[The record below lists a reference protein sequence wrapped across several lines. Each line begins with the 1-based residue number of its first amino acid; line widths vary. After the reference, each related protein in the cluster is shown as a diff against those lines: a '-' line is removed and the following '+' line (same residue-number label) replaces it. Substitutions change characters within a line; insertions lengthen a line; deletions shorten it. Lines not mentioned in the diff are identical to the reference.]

1 MNGTDQFP
9 LCRCAC
15 SRKHVISLFIIV
27 PDVSNWVSEMEHLC
41 SQCSNFTAEPCSA
54 VHCSAVHPL
63 HDVLPKNCHLPD
75 WCSRPPRTRSK
86 NKLFPKCHLFNLEN
100 YKTPWEIID
109 IFYICQ
115 YNNHL
120 GQYSKKNMGQFI
132 AWLWCVRIVVVWWW
146 SSSDSKYI

>member
-1 MNGTDQFP
+1 MCVLKEARNLRF
-9 LCRCAC
+9 C
-15 SRKHVISLFIIV
+15 SLLSQMFQIEWVRWSTCVVSAVISLQSHAV
-27 PDVSNWVSEMEHLC
+27 
-41 SQCSNFTAEPCSA
+41 QCSA
-54 VHCSAVHPL
+54 VQCSAVHPL

-75 WCSRPPRTRSK
+75 WCSRPPRTRPK